1 MNVSGI
7 VDITIV
13 LCVVYLAL
21 SVIVSHVNEV
31 IASGLNLRGRMLY
44 AGVYKLLGSSA
55 PLAEAVF
62 AHPLVSSTQGKFQSY
77 PTYIDA
83 RTFSTALWHSVLAHP
98 TAAADPGAVAAVTQ
112 AAATPEA
119 LIGDLKQATENL
131 PSSAVRTQ
139 LNALL
144 TSAGSDYNALLGNT
158 DAWFNH
164 QMDRVSGWY
173 RRLIQWII
181 TVITVVIVCCFGI
194 DSVRIVT
201 RLTADSQLRTTL
213 SSGVVEAVHAAPG
226 NVPQQCASAQSE
238 TALPG
243 TLTGAQT
250 CALLAALDG
259 PAFRA
264 AFIEAPWEEKQ
275 WGNGT
280 HWLGL
285 FITIFAATLGAPF
298 WFDVLMRIVNVRLAG
313 PKPSGDATTN

>member
-21 SVIVSHVNEV
+21 SVAVSHINEV
-31 IASGLNLRGRMLY
+31 IAAWLNLRGRMLY
-44 AGVYKLLGSSA
+44 AGVVKLLGHSE
-55 PLAEAVF
+55 PLARAIF

-83 RTFSTALWHSVLAHP
+83 RTFSTALWHDVLVGQAAP
-98 TAAADPGAVAAVTQ
+98 DPPAAAAVAQ

-119 LIGDLKQATENL
+119 LIADLKTATANL
-131 PSSAVRTQ
+131 PVPALRAQ

-144 TSAGSDYNALLGNT
+144 MASGNDYNALLQNT

-173 RRLIQWII
+173 RRSIQWII
-181 TVITVVIVCCFGI
+181 VLITVAIVVGFGL

-201 RLTADSQLRTTL
+201 RLTADSQLRAPL
-213 SSGVVEAVHAAPG
+213 ASGVVDALHASPQ
-226 NVPQQCASAQSE
+226 NVPPQCASAQSE
-238 TALPG
+238 TATPG
-243 TLTGAQT
+243 ALTDAQT

-259 PAFRA
+259 SAFRA
-264 AFIEAPWEEKQ
+264 AFIEPPWEEKQ
-275 WGNGT
+275 WGNPT

-285 FITIFAATLGAPF
+285 VITMFAAALGAPF
-298 WFDVLMRIVNVRLAG
+298 WFDVLQRIANVRLAG
-313 PKPSGDATTN
+313 PKPSGDAT